1 MVSHTLQLSNLSLL
15 QLNLEP
21 DLGCPT
27 PASSVTWGDD
37 RLLQVLSLYTK
48 RPDSVFTS
56 DNQRR
61 LLLEV
66 LTGEHESIIAVLP
79 TGSGKSIA
87 IFGPVL
93 AESAGIT
100 VAITC
105 YTALRRQLTEQA
117 RSFGIKH
124 LVWSDRNLP
133 DSPDRASVKL
143 VIMITDDI
151 FTVDAQS

>member
-1 MVSHTLQLSNLSLL
+1 MPVS
-15 QLNLEP
+15 P
-21 DLGCPT
+21 
-27 PASSVTWGDD
+27 VTWGDD

-48 RPDSVFTS
+48 RSGSVFTS

-79 TGSGKSIA
+79 TGAGKSIA

-93 AESAGIT
+93 AENDGIT
-100 VAITC
+100 IVITC
-105 YTALRRQLTEQA
+105 YTALRRQLAEQA

-133 DSPDRASVKL
+133 NSPNRTSVNL

-151 FTVDAQS
+151 FSDDAKS